1 MRGAARPQARRLSL
15 FERKDRKAEIGPPS
29 ASEHRAHPNRLEGK
43 HESHPRSGHTA
54 EHHA

>member
-29 ASEHRAHPNRLEGK
+29 ASEHRAHPNRLEGE